1 MKIGKIVKIISIVLL
16 CVSLDIFLHML
27 TSPFGTMPDNP
38 DLSFLSTNIGIE
50 ATASLWALLAF
61 SVTTYVFLHMRDS
74 ICGDGVKK
82 GLRYGA
88 SVALL
93 WCIAMLEGVS
103 LFGNPIVKEIIVGLS
118 DAIPV
123 FVLGV
128 LLGLVKPETGSR
140 NNVEPVFPHQKSKV
154 ILLFT
159 VVFTAGRYLAYSTG
173 VIKSGIHG
181 MRIETFVWT
190 ILMGFVIGVSFVLL
204 ENNLN
209 TTSLKHKILGF
220 SVSIFG
226 MNWMVFLIFMPLL
239 FSGHIVDVLLRIVI
253 DTSIVVVSSC
263 LAISLNE
270 NFLKMES
277 EKSYTC

>member
-1 MKIGKIVKIISIVLL
+1 
-16 CVSLDIFLHML
+16 
-27 TSPFGTMPDNP
+27 
-38 DLSFLSTNIGIE
+38 
-50 ATASLWALLAF
+50 
-61 SVTTYVFLHMRDS
+61 
-74 ICGDGVKK
+74 
-82 GLRYGA
+82 
-88 SVALL
+88 
-93 WCIAMLEGVS
+93 
-103 LFGNPIVKEIIVGLS
+103 
-118 DAIPV
+118 
-123 FVLGV
+123 
-128 LLGLVKPETGSR
+128 VKPETGSR
-140 NNVEPVFPHQKSKV
+140 NNLETVFPHQKSKV

-173 VIKSGIHG
+173 VIKSGIHD
-181 MRIETFVWT
+181 MPIETFVWT
-190 ILMGFVIGVSFVLL
+190 ILMGFAIGVSFVLL